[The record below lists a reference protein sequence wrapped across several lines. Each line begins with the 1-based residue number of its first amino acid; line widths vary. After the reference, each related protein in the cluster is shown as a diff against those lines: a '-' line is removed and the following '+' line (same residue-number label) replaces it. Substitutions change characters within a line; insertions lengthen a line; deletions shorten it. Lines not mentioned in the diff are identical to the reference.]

1 MRIRTHLKS
10 AEAGRRPRDCGATL
24 LEVLFTLA
32 VVSTA
37 AAMAGSAV
45 RGLSLATSVE
55 TARLRTITTLL
66 AARRRAYS
74 DEATVQVDVA
84 GGADALTLRNP
95 DGTNVRVA
103 LPAGTTV
110 AHSVAAG
117 RVRFFAS
124 SLADNATIVLSD
136 TDAVQQATVVVNQRA
151 LVR

>member
-1 MRIRTHLKS
+1 MGIATRPRS
-10 AEAGRRPRDCGATL
+10 AEARKRRRNCGATL
-24 LEVLFTLA
+24 LELLFTLA

-37 AAMAGSAV
+37 AAMAGSAI
-45 RGLSLATSVE
+45 RGLSRATTVE
-55 TARLRTITTLL
+55 TARLRTLATLL

-84 GGADALTLRNP
+84 GGTDALTLRNP

-124 SLADNATIVLSD
+124 GLADNATIVLAD
-136 TDAVQQATVVVNQRA
+136 TEALQQATVVVNQRA